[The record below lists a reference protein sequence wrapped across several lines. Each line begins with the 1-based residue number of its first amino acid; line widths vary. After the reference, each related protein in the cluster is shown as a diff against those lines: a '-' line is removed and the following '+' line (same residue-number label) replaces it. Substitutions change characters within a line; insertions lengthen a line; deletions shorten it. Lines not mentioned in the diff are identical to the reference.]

1 MANNFQAMGC
11 DKSAILT
18 YHSLDLSGS
27 ALSLTPSLFRS
38 QMGMLARSG
47 TPVVPLAKVQQ
58 HPGSVALTFDDG
70 YLNFFEH
77 ALPVLAEY
85 QFPATVFVV
94 TGYCGLHN
102 GWRSRQRHP
111 ARLEL
116 MGWRELR
123 EAVRLG
129 IALGAHTVN
138 HPDLPALPPDEVD
151 RELRDCRA
159 SLEDRTSQA
168 VETFAY
174 PYGAWSPA
182 VRLAV
187 SRHFRVGCGTV
198 LRCVDSRSD
207 PFVLPRIDVMYR
219 RGPRW
224 FPRLTSVPS
233 QAYLAVQRWRRT
245 VGQLLTTEQ

>member
-1 MANNFQAMGC
+1 MGR
-11 DKSAILT
+11 SAILT
-18 YHSLDLSGS
+18 YHSLDMSGS
-27 ALSLTPSLFRS
+27 AISLTPALFRS
-38 QMGMLARSG
+38 QMEVLARSG
-47 TPVVPLAKVQQ
+47 TSVVPLSNIQQ

-85 QFPATVFVV
+85 RFPATVFVV

-102 GWRSRQRHP
+102 GWRSRQRCP

-129 IALGAHTVN
+129 VALGAHTVS
-138 HPDLPALPPDEVD
+138 HPDLPALPEDEVD

-159 SLEDRTSQA
+159 SLEDQTSQG

-182 VRLAV
+182 IRLAV
-187 SRHFRVGCGTV
+187 SRHFRLGCGTA
-198 LRCVDSRSD
+198 LGFVDSRSD
-207 PFVLPRIDVMYR
+207 PFLLPRVDVMYR
-219 RGPRW
+219 RDPQW
-224 FPRLTSVPS
+224 FHHLMGGPS
-233 QAYLAVQRWRRT
+233 QAYLAIQRWRRT
-245 VGQLLTTEQ
+245 FDELLKVEELLKREP

>member
-1 MANNFQAMGC
+1 MGH

-18 YHSLDLSGS
+18 YHSLDMSGS
-27 ALSLTPSLFRS
+27 AISLTPGLFRS
-38 QMGMLARSG
+38 QMEMLARSA
-47 TPVVPLAKVQQ
+47 TSVVPLSKVQQ
-58 HPGSVALTFDDG
+58 NPGSVALTFDDG

-85 QFPATVFVV
+85 HFPATVFVV

-102 GWRSRQRHP
+102 GWHSRQRRP

-123 EAVRLG
+123 EAARLG
-129 IALGAHTVN
+129 VALGAHTVN
-138 HPDLPALPPDEVD
+138 HPDLPALPEDEVD

-159 SLEDRTSQA
+159 SLEDQSSQA

-182 VRLAV
+182 IRLAV
-187 SRHFRVGCGTV
+187 SRHFRLACGTT
-198 LRCVDSRSD
+198 LGFVDSRSD
-207 PFVLPRIDVMYR
+207 PFLLPRVDVMYR
-219 RGPRW
+219 PDPRW
-224 FPRLTSVPS
+224 FGSLMSGPS

-245 VGQLLTTEQ
+245 LDELLKVEELLKREP

>member
-1 MANNFQAMGC
+1 MGR

-27 ALSLTPSLFRS
+27 AISIAPNLFRS
-38 QMGMLARSG
+38 QMEMLARSG
-47 TPVVPLAKVQQ
+47 TPVVSLLKVRQ

-94 TGYCGLHN
+94 SGYCGLQN
-102 GWRSRQRHP
+102 CWRSRQRCP

-116 MGWRELR
+116 MGWREIR
-123 EAVRLG
+123 EAARLG

-138 HPDLPALPPDEVD
+138 HPDLSALPEDEVD
-151 RELRDCRA
+151 RELRDCRS

-174 PYGAWSPA
+174 PYGAWNP
-182 VRLAV
+182 VIRLAV
-187 SRHFRVGCGTV
+187 SRHFRLGCGTA
-198 LRCVDSRSD
+198 LGYIDARSD

-224 FPRLTSVPS
+224 FPHLMSGS
-233 QAYLAVQRWRRT
+233 NQAYLTVQRWRRS
-245 VGQLLTTEQ
+245 VGELLKREQ

>member
-1 MANNFQAMGC
+1 MGR

-27 ALSLTPSLFRS
+27 AISLTPSLFRR
-38 QMGMLARSG
+38 QMEMLARSG
-47 TPVVPLAKVQQ
+47 TPVVPLLKVQQ

-102 GWRSRQRHP
+102 GWRSRQRRP

-123 EAVRLG
+123 EAARLG
-129 IALGAHTVN
+129 VALGAHTVN
-138 HPDLPALPPDEVD
+138 HPELPVLPPDEVD

-159 SLEDRTSQA
+159 SLEDQTSQPIEA
-168 VETFAY
+168 FAY

-187 SRHFRVGCGTV
+187 TRHFRLGCGTA
-198 LRCVDSRSD
+198 LGFVDGQSD
-207 PFVLPRIDVMYR
+207 PFALPRVDVMYR
-219 RGPRW
+219 PDPHW
-224 FPRLTSVPS
+224 FGRCLSGRS
-233 QAYLAVQRWRRT
+233 QAFLAVQKWRRS
-245 VGQLLTTEQ
+245 VGQLLTREQ